1 MAKVTDSEKQR
12 RYAELI
18 KTHEAAIKDFLKQ
31 EVEILNECRKDP
43 KTAAAKLFNLAGS
56 ELDLT
61 SKYLVING
69 ISHTVLGLRSE
80 EALSEARKSISK
92 AIIYIENIVTG
103 KADALFSEYEEFLNE
118 LKGVSTERKFYF
130 IRKMGFTIDLIKL
143 AYGENTKW
151 KWAFVDLEGRFAV
164 ITKNLLDLRKAQTN
178 DFNKPDYV
186 FIANHIKLTKSLLNK
201 CATRFLERFELS
213 TRSVD
218 DLRFAIGLIS
228 GLQHIKIM
236 LNDKDEMDY
245 LKKKSDSWQA
255 LLDEELHK
263 TTSKVLQKM

>member
-1 MAKVTDSEKQR
+1 MAKATDSERQR

-18 KTHEAAIKDFLKQ
+18 KPHETAIKEFLKQ
-31 EVEILNECRKDP
+31 EVEILNECRKNP
-43 KTAAAKLFNLAGS
+43 KTAAEKLFNLAGA

-69 ISHTVLGLRSE
+69 ISHTVQEMRNE
-80 EALSEARKSISK
+80 EALGEARKSISK

-103 KADALFSEYEEFLNE
+103 KADALFSEYDEFLKE
-118 LKGVSTERKFYF
+118 LNMVSAERKFYF
-130 IRKMGFTIDLIKL
+130 IRKMGFTIDLIKH

-151 KWAFVDLEGRFAV
+151 KWSFVDLEGRFAV

-178 DFNKPDYV
+178 DFDKPDYE
-186 FIANHIKLTKSLLNK
+186 FIANHIKLTKALLNK
-201 CATRFLERFELS
+201 CAARFLERFELS
-213 TRSVD
+213 TRSID

-236 LNDKDEMDY
+236 LNDRDEMDY
-245 LKKKSDSWQA
+245 LKKKADSWQA
-255 LLDEELHK
+255 MLDEELHK
-263 TTSKVLQKM
+263 TPGRVMPKM